1 MIHGDND
8 DLDTTILESVARDA
22 GIEAMPD
29 LIDAF
34 ARDCIRREQRLST
47 AQAARDFESIE
58 HEAHALVSSART
70 FGAIGL
76 ANVAQNVES
85 ACQEHRHDDAIA
97 GAKDLLR
104 RASVAR
110 QALQEQ
116 RDHYIAALGGEM

>member
-1 MIHGDND
+1 MIQSDDDN
-8 DLDTTILESVARDA
+8 LDTTILEAVARDA
-22 GIEAMPD
+22 GVESMPD

-34 ARDCIRREQRLST
+34 ARDCKRREQRLST

-70 FGAIGL
+70 FGAVAL
-76 ANVAQNVES
+76 ANLAQNVES

-97 GAKDLLR
+97 GAEALLR

-110 QALQEQ
+110 QALQEK
-116 RDHYIAALGGEM
+116 RDHYVAALKGE

>member
-1 MIHGDND
+1 MIQSDDD
-8 DLDTTILESVARDA
+8 DLDTTILDSVAHDA
-22 GIEAMPD
+22 GVESMPD

-34 ARDCIRREQRLST
+34 VRDCMRRERRLST

-97 GAKDLLR
+97 GAENLLR
-104 RASVAR
+104 RAIVAR
-110 QALQEQ
+110 QALQER
-116 RDHYIAALGGEM
+116 RDYYVAALEGDT